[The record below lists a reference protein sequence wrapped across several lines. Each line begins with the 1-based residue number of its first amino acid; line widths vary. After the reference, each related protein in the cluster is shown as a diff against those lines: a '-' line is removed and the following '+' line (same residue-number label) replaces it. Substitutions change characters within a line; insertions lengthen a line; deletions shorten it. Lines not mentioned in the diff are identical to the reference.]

1 MRHVRQDT
9 RRGHGMIGYIIAGVF
24 ALFALVMLWMLL
36 GAHNKAIMLYRECLV
51 INARWKA
58 ASTYISMRAV
68 REALHNRECWTADDE
83 AELKKKAEELEN
95 LGVSLRALGDED
107 AVHPSLRELQQGSL
121 H

>member
-1 MRHVRQDT
+1 MT
-9 RRGHGMIGYIIAGVF
+9 GYIIAGVF
-24 ALFALVMLWMLL
+24 ALFALVLLWMLL
-36 GAHNKAIMLYRECLV
+36 GAHAKALMLYKECLI

-68 REALHNRECWTADDE
+68 REALQNREDWTVDDE
-83 AELKKKAEELEN
+83 AELQKKAAELEN

-107 AVHPSLRELQQGSL
+107 SVHPKLRELHQGPL